1 MSDLAKVQRWYDA
14 RAEWQWGWAE
24 RNPVEYGVTLR
35 TLREYL
41 PPPPATVLDVGGG
54 PGNYAIALAAQGYRV
69 TLFDL
74 SAASLDLARRQAAA
88 RGVALD
94 GYVHGTATD
103 LSAFADGRFG
113 ATLALGPLYHLLA
126 LEERERARD
135 ELRRVVAPGAVVV
148 AGFLCRFSPLR
159 YGAFNQ
165 PERLDGYRPGTLEFL
180 ERGVMILS
188 GDPDVPGSWVDAY
201 CERPEAIAPFMEAGG
216 FRTLDLVGA
225 EGIFSMIQ
233 DKARAVAPEDWP
245 GFIELNFRLGR
256 EPSLLGAAEHLLY
269 VGRRP

>member
-1 MSDLAKVQRWYDA
+1 VSDLAKVQRWYDA

-41 PPPPATVLDVGGG
+41 PPPPAAVLDVGGG
-54 PGNYAIALAAQGYRV
+54 PGTYAIPLAAQGYRV

-74 SAASLDLARRQAAA
+74 SAASLDVARREATA
-88 RGVALD
+88 RGVTLD

-103 LSAFADGRFG
+103 LGAFAADRF
-113 ATLALGPLYHLLA
+113 AAALALGPLYHLLA
-126 LEERERARD
+126 LAERARARD
-135 ELRRVVAPGAVVV
+135 ELRRVVAPAAVVV
-148 AGFLCRFSPLR
+148 AGFLCRFTPLR
-159 YGAFNQ
+159 FGAFNH
-165 PERLDGYRPGTLEFL
+165 PERLDGFRPGTLELL
-180 ERGVMILS
+180 ETGVMLLS
-188 GDPDVPGSWVDAY
+188 GDPSVPGGWVDAY
-201 CERPEAIAPFMEAGG
+201 CERPEAVAPFMEAGG

-225 EGIFSMIQ
+225 EGLFSMIQ
-233 DKARAVAPEDWP
+233 DKARAVPPEAWP